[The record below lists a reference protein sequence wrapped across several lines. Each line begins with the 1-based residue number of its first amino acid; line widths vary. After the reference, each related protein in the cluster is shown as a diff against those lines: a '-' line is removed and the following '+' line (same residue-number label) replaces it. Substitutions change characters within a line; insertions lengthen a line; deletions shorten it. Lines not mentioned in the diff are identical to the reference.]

1 MRRLLLVLPLVLI
14 VGCKKDVTQGA
25 VKVTVNYTRFLPGC
39 LRVQARDVES
49 GKELTQ
55 DVTELRGTRAQGGT
69 MTVGV
74 GPPTDWGKTVEVR
87 ATAFEQACVGDGVV
101 TDSQRVTLVMDAIQD
116 TTLTLQAVDAD
127 QDGYVDVSS
136 NGTDCRDDRPDIN
149 PGVEERCN
157 EVDDN
162 CDGIGDAEHFQL
174 NTACSTSADCH
185 GVYRCDLTDFVQ
197 FCDTPPSSSVYPDND
212 RDGHGRLGS
221 EARIVCT
228 AVPEGYT
235 AGPPDDCDDDAYS
248 IHPGSPDRCDGEDTN
263 CDGEKDEG
271 FPQLTEV
278 CTDSFQCAGA
288 YACAADALGVT
299 CVSMVTPTSWY
310 PDEDGDGFGAA
321 TGEVR
326 SCVKPAGAYV
336 ANNTDCNDGNPL
348 TNPDA
353 PEICD
358 GLDNNCDGATED
370 VLTVCPGGAAPTW
383 TSRNVGV
390 SGTGNMRD
398 WYSASAWMKGGVWV
412 GGDDNRRA
420 RLVPPATSFAVI
432 TDGSCGAS
440 STQWRSVWADPG
452 NNGRAW
458 LGSEGGKKAHQNVNA
473 SGCSEIQDDDQWIFG
488 MTGIRTNNVLTI
500 YGAASPTEF
509 NTATTGRVFAWDGGG
524 NLSYNSHGNNPLPK
538 VEDVHGFSQTHLL
551 LVGGQSNAP
560 RVLRFNPGNNRWESE
575 NAEQNTPGARPLK
588 GVWVVNE
595 RVAFAV
601 GNEGTVLRKVDGST
615 WAKQS
620 FPNNDNLTS
629 VIAFGAASAYATC
642 ASGHIYRY
650 TGADWSR
657 VHEGSGSYNDITGTA
672 PDDLWVVG
680 TGGRI
685 VRWPAWP
692 Q

>member
-1 MRRLLLVLPLVLI
+1 MRRLLLVLPFVLI

-74 GPPTDWGKTVEVR
+74 APPTDWGKTVEVR

-127 QDGYVDVSS
+127 EDGYVDVSS
-136 NGTDCRDDRPDIN
+136 NGTDCRDDRADIN

-197 FCDTPPSSSVYPDND
+197 FCDTPPSTRVYPDKD
-212 RDGHGRLGS
+212 GDGHGRLGS

-235 AGPPDDCDDDAYS
+235 AGPPDDCNDDAYS
-248 IHPGSPDRCDGEDTN
+248 VHPGSPDRCDGEDTN

-271 FPQLTEV
+271 FPQLTEA

-288 YACAADALGVT
+288 YACAEDKQGVT
-299 CVSMVTPTSWY
+299 CVSTVTPTSWY

-336 ANNTDCNDGNPL
+336 ANDRDCNDGSPR

-353 PEICD
+353 PELCD
-358 GLDNNCDGATED
+358 GLDNNCDGQTED
-370 VLTVCPGGAAPTW
+370 VQTVCPGGVAPTW
-383 TSRNVGV
+383 SIRTIA
-390 SGTGNMRD
+390 TGGDRH
-398 WYSASAWMKGGVWV
+398 WYSASSWIRGGVWV
-412 GGDDNRRA
+412 GGHDNRLA
-420 RLVPPATSFAVI
+420 KLLPGSTSFI
-432 TDGSCGAS
+432 TTSNSSCGAS
-440 STQWRSVWADPG
+440 NTQWRAVWADPD
-452 NNGRAW
+452 NNGRVW
-458 LGSEGGKKAHQNVNA
+458 LGSQRGRKGYQDA
-473 SGCSEIQDDDQWIFG
+473 SASNCVEVHDDDRWVFG
-488 MTGIRTNNVLTI
+488 MVGLRTDNTLALF
-500 YGAASPTEF
+500 GATSPNDSETPP
-509 NTATTGRVFAWDGGG
+509 TGRAFVWAGTGAPA
-524 NLSYNSHGNNPLPK
+524 YNDTSTNPLPR
-538 VEDVHGFSQTHLL
+538 VLDVHGVSRSHLL
-551 LVGGQSNAP
+551 LVGGQDGLA
-560 RVLRFNPGNNRWESE
+560 RILRFNAGNSRWESE
-575 NAEQNTPGARPLK
+575 FAEQSSSGAKILN
-588 GVWVVNE
+588 GVWVVDE

-601 GNEGTVLRKVDGST
+601 GNEGTVLRKTQGTT
-615 WAKQS
+615 WTRMS
-620 FPNNDNLTS
+620 FPSNHALTS
-629 VIAFGAASAYATC
+629 VIAFGAGSAYATC
-642 ASGHIYRY
+642 ANGHIYRY
-650 TGADWSR
+650 DGQAWAN
-657 VHEGSGSYNDITGTA
+657 VHSGDRRYNDITGTG

-680 TGGRI
+680 NDGRI

-692 Q
+692 